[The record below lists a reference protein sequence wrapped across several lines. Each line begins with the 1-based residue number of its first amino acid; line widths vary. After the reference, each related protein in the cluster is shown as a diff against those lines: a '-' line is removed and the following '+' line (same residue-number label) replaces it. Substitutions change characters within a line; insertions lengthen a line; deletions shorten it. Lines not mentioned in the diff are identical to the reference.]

1 MGIQKIFR
9 TNFQVEGNY
18 LFNKNIFCIYIGI
31 SFTFYVDIVNIGYI
45 NNIGREILA

>member
-18 LFNKNIFCIYIGI
+18 LFNKNIFCSYIGI
-31 SFTFYVDIVNIGYI
+31 SFTFFVSIVDIRYI
-45 NNIGREILA
+45 HNVGKEIST

>member
-18 LFNKNIFCIYIGI
+18 LFNKNIFLI
-31 SFTFYVDIVNIGYI
+31 
-45 NNIGREILA
+45 ILEYHSHFMSI

>member
-18 LFNKNIFCIYIGI
+18 LFNKNIFCSYIGI
-31 SFTFYVDIVNIGYI
+31 SFTFFASIVDIRYI
-45 NNIGREILA
+45 HNVGKEIST